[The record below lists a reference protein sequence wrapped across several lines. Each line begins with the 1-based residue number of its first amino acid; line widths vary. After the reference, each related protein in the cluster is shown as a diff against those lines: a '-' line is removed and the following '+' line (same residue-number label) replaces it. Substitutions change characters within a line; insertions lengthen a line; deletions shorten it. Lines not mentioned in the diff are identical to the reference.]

1 MNIYDYSIEQLE
13 QYFLEKGEK
22 KFKATQVFEWLYRK
36 RVTSFEEMTNLR
48 KDLIASLNND
58 FIINRLKIV
67 VKQSDVDVDKYLFE
81 LDDGNKIEAVVM
93 NHDYVKVGD

>member
-1 MNIYDYSIEQLE
+1 MIMNIYDYSIEQLE

-48 KDLIASLNND
+48 KDLIAS
-58 FIINRLKIV
+58 
-67 VKQSDVDVDKYLFE
+67 
-81 LDDGNKIEAVVM
+81 M
-93 NHDYVKVGD
+93 